1 MFELA
6 MRRSR
11 GILAIF
17 LMTACA
23 LAILVGQSL
32 WLPEGA
38 YAAPSEQAAP
48 PMPHPV
54 QGQEHCLTCHQP
66 GGGLKPAPAD
76 HAGRPESSCTAC
88 HQAPAAQ
95 PASAA
100 QPAATQPAGAQPT
113 ATPSAA
119 GGQPAAAQP
128 AGQPATAQPAAP
140 AQGQAATTQA
150 QPVQDPVAA
159 SAACRTCHNTPEFA
173 MVSQA
178 SPVTAPSTQAGPQ
191 WEYAHQFIPC
201 VTCHQGNPH
210 SGNAVTKT
218 SIAEACGRCHVHEL
232 ADYSKSIH
240 GQSLASG
247 GKDAATCIDC
257 HSTQGTPHSITRV
270 LSTQSPTYPTSIA
283 ATCAKCHA
291 KTEIMQKYGIPTD
304 VYSTYMA
311 TFHGKDNVLSPYEIT
326 QHSRAATCIDCHG
339 YHDIKSTSDPTSPV
353 AKANLPTTCG
363 RCHPGAGAEFAAGWL
378 GHKEAT
384 PEQFPAVYFAERFFF
399 VLTTTVLT
407 FGFVFMVA
415 LELGSW
421 IIRRRPTEH

>member
-1 MFELA
+1 
-6 MRRSR
+6 
-11 GILAIF
+11 
-17 LMTACA
+17 
-23 LAILVGQSL
+23 
-32 WLPEGA
+32 
-38 YAAPSEQAAP
+38 
-48 PMPHPV
+48 
-54 QGQEHCLTCHQP
+54 
-66 GGGLKPAPAD
+66 
-76 HAGRPESSCTAC
+76 
-88 HQAPAAQ
+88 
-95 PASAA
+95 
-100 QPAATQPAGAQPT
+100 
-113 ATPSAA
+113 
-119 GGQPAAAQP
+119 
-128 AGQPATAQPAAP
+128 
-140 AQGQAATTQA
+140 
-150 QPVQDPVAA
+150 
-159 SAACRTCHNTPEFA
+159 
-173 MVSQA
+173 MVSQS
-178 SPVTAPSTQAGPQ
+178 SPVTAPSTQTGPQ

-201 VTCHQGNPH
+201 VTCHPGNPH
-210 SGNAVTKT
+210 DGNPVTKT
-218 SIAEACGRCHVHEL
+218 SIADACGRCHVQER
-232 ADYSKSIH
+232 ADYEKSVH

-257 HSTQGTPHSITRV
+257 HSTQNTPHSITRV

-339 YHDIKSTSDPTSPV
+339 YHDIKSANDPTSPV
-353 AKANLPTTCG
+353 TKANLPTTCG